1 MILNQPYSTLI
12 SQPIFPKDLSNF
24 EQLLYFL
31 IEINLVSR
39 LDDNRI
45 GHAGAEILGKGLGQ
59 NNNLKDLRL
68 VVKSTNTKGSLIP
81 PKTLYAQVRHQILI
95 KLYQDSNIFLGK
107 LIVTTF
113 ANLASLFVWS
123 LDLGECEDQ
132 EALQRRLSVKS
143 GSILTGWS
151 LRALVLSNMGTG
163 FSVPQGLFLH
173 VLALSALGPNP
184 FYFLSLLLSL

>member
-1 MILNQPYSTLI
+1 MAIQFI
-12 SQPIFPKDLSNF
+12 
-24 EQLLYFL
+24 
-31 IEINLVSR
+31 
-39 LDDNRI
+39 RI
-45 GHAGAEILGKGLGQ
+45 I
-59 NNNLKDLRL
+59 
-68 VVKSTNTKGSLIP
+68 V
-81 PKTLYAQVRHQILI
+81 

-151 LRALVLSNMGTG
+151 LRALVLSNVGTG

-184 FYFLSLLLSL
+184 FYFLSSTVPLAGPLFRVLSSYFCSPNKEGIVMLSV